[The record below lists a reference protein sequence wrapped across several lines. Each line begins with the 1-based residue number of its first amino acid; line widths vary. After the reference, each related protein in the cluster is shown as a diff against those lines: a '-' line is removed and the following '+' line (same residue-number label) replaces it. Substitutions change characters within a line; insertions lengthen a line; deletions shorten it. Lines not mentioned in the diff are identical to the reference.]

1 MAFVS
6 EDGGNDAEDN
16 RRQIKS
22 DIAYRSQQFSQL
34 AGSTH
39 ATSLVYLVVA
49 TDQWYLHEVTTT
61 VLEESG
67 AKYVICASIEDILVS
82 DVVRKDIY
90 ERETSGR
97 QSPLYV
103 INNVGSVQGN
113 TTQNLAAMDFLHT
126 ATDSLGAAQD
136 ATFVL
141 LWWDTHSVFASS
153 SVAWKDHLRLVWSN
167 ENPAFNVDALI
178 GRITRVIIQPSPTFS
193 SYPALTESPDFICP
207 SLPFSHMSFRDLLE
221 NSQWGPLL
229 VVVAM
234 ILFVLFINVSRGG
247 WGREVA
253 LDDKKTGVKCS
264 HERKKRTKKS
274 APKIKAEVSEFT
286 NNNQTTSA
294 AITLKSRLTKEKED
308 IGESCNE
315 ATVKVSTTPLLS
327 TLKRGRRSHTGK

>member
-16 RRQIKS
+16 RHQIKS

-126 ATDSLGAAQD
+126 SLRLSHTEAIHTLCSTSPSRHTTPTSSQAATM
-136 ATFVL
+136 VRC
-141 LWWDTHSVFASS
+141 ASS
-153 SVAWKDHLRLVWSN
+153 LQN
-167 ENPAFNVDALI
+167 DA
-178 GRITRVIIQPSPTFS
+178 R
-193 SYPALTESPDFICP
+193 
-207 SLPFSHMSFRDLLE
+207 
-221 NSQWGPLL
+221 
-229 VVVAM
+229 
-234 ILFVLFINVSRGG
+234 LFVSSR
-247 WGREVA
+247 
-253 LDDKKTGVKCS
+253 
-264 HERKKRTKKS
+264 
-274 APKIKAEVSEFT
+274 
-286 NNNQTTSA
+286 
-294 AITLKSRLTKEKED
+294 
-308 IGESCNE
+308 
-315 ATVKVSTTPLLS
+315 AT
-327 TLKRGRRSHTGK
+327 